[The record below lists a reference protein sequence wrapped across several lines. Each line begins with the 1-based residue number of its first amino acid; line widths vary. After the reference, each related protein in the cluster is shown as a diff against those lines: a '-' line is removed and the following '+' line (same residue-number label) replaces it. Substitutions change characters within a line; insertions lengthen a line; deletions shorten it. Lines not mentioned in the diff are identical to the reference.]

1 MNEQKYWDSFYSVQ
15 NGEIKNAST
24 FAIFIKDYISKNDR
38 VLELGC
44 GNGRDTLYLKDYCSE
59 IYAIDS
65 SEQTINNLSSLNIK
79 NANFERINVSN
90 ISNLSY
96 VPTFIYS
103 RFFLHSIDEQTENAL
118 FSWISSLPSNTFF
131 SLECRSEKDIE
142 LPKYFGKTHY
152 RRGINLEK
160 LIFSLNN
167 IGYDV
172 IFKQE
177 SNGLAIYKD
186 EDPIVIRLISRKK

>member
-1 MNEQKYWDSFYSVQ
+1 MNEQKYWNSFYSVQ
-15 NGEIKNAST
+15 NNEIKNAST
-24 FAIFIKDYISKNDR
+24 FANFIKHYISKHDR

-65 SEQTINNLSSLNIK
+65 SEQTINNLLSLNIQ
-79 NANFERINVSN
+79 NANFECLNISN
-90 ISNLSY
+90 INNLSY

-167 IGYDV
+167 VGYDV